1 MNDITQITAQEID
14 LLFKGEVSPDL
25 ILEILSKPGV
35 IIDECEVDYDQ
46 FSQWWS
52 YALEGLIEHEPQT
65 PSGGLPIRPI
75 MFGGRLSLEPLT
87 IGVLPKIQ
95 MRMMN
100 YDT

>member
-65 PSGGLPIRPI
+65 PEWWTAYKANHVWGQAIARTLDDWS
-75 MFGGRLSLEPLT
+75 F
-87 IGVLPKIQ
+87 
-95 MRMMN
+95 
-100 YDT
+100 